1 MFGLSF
7 WEIALILG
15 IALIVLGPSQLPQLA
30 RTFGKSLRE
39 FRKATD
45 EFRNTINDETFR
57 EDPPAPKPVIPART
71 APVVDQPVVVKAA
84 DTIVEAEPAVAHVA
98 PSAPAAAAPLS
109 TEAPKTNA

>member
-45 EFRNTINDETFR
+45 EFRNTIQDETFR
-57 EDPPAPKPVIPART
+57 EEPPAPKPVIPART
-71 APVVDQPVVVKAA
+71 AAAPETPTIKPV
-84 DTIVEAEPAVAHVA
+84 DTIVEAEPAQ
-98 PSAPAAAAPLS
+98 PAAAAPSSSAPSS

>member
-15 IALIVLGPSQLPQLA
+15 VALVVLGPSQLPQLA

-45 EFRNTINDETFR
+45 EFRNTIQDEAYR
-57 EDPPAPKPVIPART
+57 EEAPKPVIPART
-71 APVVDQPVVVKAA
+71 QDAVPLKPVE
-84 DTIVEAEPAVAHVA
+84 TLVEAEPAK
-98 PSAPAAAAPLS
+98 PTTES
-109 TEAPKTNA
+109 TKTNA

>member
-45 EFRNTINDETFR
+45 EFRNTIQDETFR
-57 EDPPAPKPVIPART
+57 EDPPAAPKPVIPART
-71 APVVDQPVVVKAA
+71 AAATESPAIKPV
-84 DTIVEAEPAVAHVA
+84 DTIVEAEPAQATA
-98 PSAPAAAAPLS
+98 SASSSAPS
-109 TEAPKTNA
+109 TEAPKTSA

>member
-15 IALIVLGPSQLPQLA
+15 VALVVLGPSQLPQLA

-45 EFRNTINDETFR
+45 EFRNTIQDEAYR
-57 EDPPAPKPVIPART
+57 EEAAKTAIPART
-71 APVVDQPVVVKAA
+71 NDAVPLKPAE
-84 DTIVEAEPAVAHVA
+84 TLVEAEPVK
-98 PSAPAAAAPLS
+98 PTTESTKTSA
-109 TEAPKTNA
+109 